1 MKTDLAWVGMMLMAS
16 TAGAQALPPDQAAM
30 KAHVVFLASDALKG
44 REAGTA
50 EYEIAAEYVAARR
63 LDAGLVPAGE
73 NGTWLQKVPLVASR
87 PAAEPSLTLT
97 GMAGEAVPLVFNT
110 NFSLRATAGPE
121 KIDVSAPVV
130 FAGYGVV
137 DAATGRDDYRGLDVR
152 GKIVAVLYSGPKG
165 LNGEVAAHLGNRLD
179 RARLAKARGAVG
191 ILYLW
196 TSQIESV
203 LPFAMMTRSWD
214 SKVMAWANPDGSE
227 RDLGA
232 PALGVVGFSGAEK
245 LFAGSK
251 IRWSD
256 VRSADDAGRKLP
268 TGPLAVTA
276 HARQSFIVERQPSSN
291 VVGRL
296 PGSDPALA
304 DEVVLLTGHLDHIG
318 ITRPVNGD
326 SINNGALDNAL
337 GIASLLEAAKLFQ
350 SASVRPRRSI
360 LFVAVTAEEKGLIGA
375 EFFAT
380 FPTVPRDKMIAN
392 VNLDMPI
399 LLTPLK
405 DLIAFGAA
413 RSSIGAAVEAAA
425 RGQGLALTPDPNPE
439 EASFVR
445 TDHYPFVRQG
455 IPAVTLATG
464 PGGEGK
470 AATENFLKNH
480 YHKPSDDLSQPID
493 WAAARVFVKVNYEI
507 ARSLADAPER
517 PRWVAGDYFGTLYKG
532 PMAAK

>member
-50 EYEIAAEYVAARR
+50 EYEIAAEYVAARM

-110 NFSLRATAGPE
+110 DFSLRATAGPE

-245 LFAGSK
+245 LFAGS
-251 IRWSD
+251 
-256 VRSADDAGRKLP
+256 
-268 TGPLAVTA
+268 
-276 HARQSFIVERQPSSN
+276 
-291 VVGRL
+291 
-296 PGSDPALA
+296 
-304 DEVVLLTGHLDHIG
+304 
-318 ITRPVNGD
+318 
-326 SINNGALDNAL
+326 
-337 GIASLLEAAKLFQ
+337 
-350 SASVRPRRSI
+350 
-360 LFVAVTAEEKGLIGA
+360 
-375 EFFAT
+375 
-380 FPTVPRDKMIAN
+380 
-392 VNLDMPI
+392 
-399 LLTPLK
+399 
-405 DLIAFGAA
+405 
-413 RSSIGAAVEAAA
+413 
-425 RGQGLALTPDPNPE
+425 
-439 EASFVR
+439 
-445 TDHYPFVRQG
+445 
-455 IPAVTLATG
+455 
-464 PGGEGK
+464 
-470 AATENFLKNH
+470 
-480 YHKPSDDLSQPID
+480 
-493 WAAARVFVKVNYEI
+493 
-507 ARSLADAPER
+507 
-517 PRWVAGDYFGTLYKG
+517 
-532 PMAAK
+532 